1 MTTIKNKK
9 SSRLI
14 RAPRG
19 FHFKISHCRD
29 YFYNGRLYKGEHF
42 ISLYNSISN
51 RKIGSICLEPYG
63 TKTFCTHSSLDVE
76 YRGQGLG
83 ALMYARAIQW
93 CLDNGYKV
101 RSSGSSSNDAERVW
115 RSKSI
120 RKNFSLRERISPYGH
135 PTWYV
140 LNKKVA

>member
-19 FHFKISHCRD
+19 FHFKISHRRD
-29 YFYNGRLYKGEHF
+29 YNFDGRRYNGEHY
-42 ISLYNSISN
+42 IQLYNSISN
-51 RKIGSICLEPYG
+51 RKIGSIFLEPYG
-63 TKTFCTHSSLDVE
+63 TKTFCTHSNLDIE

-83 ALMYARAIQW
+83 AIMYARAIQW

-101 RSSGSSSNDAERVW
+101 RSSGSSSEDAERVW
-115 RSKSI
+115 GGKSI
-120 RKNFSLRERISPYGH
+120 RRNFFLRRRLSPYGRA
-135 PTWYV
+135 TWYV
-140 LNKKVA
+140 LNKKAA